1 MTELKMSPK
10 ESQRPYF
17 ILFFL
22 KKITEFGSLA
32 TKSKEM
38 TSGSRLLHSTISAF
52 TEGCKGFRVSDK
64 QFDVPVE
71 IPCDIVLDD
80 LWSSHEWLL
89 ISY

>member
-1 MTELKMSPK
+1 M
-10 ESQRPYF
+10 
-17 ILFFL
+17 
-22 KKITEFGSLA
+22 A
-32 TKSKEM
+32 TKSKEMKEM

-80 LWSSHEWLL
+80 L
-89 ISY
+89 